1 MLKMH
6 SCIVVC
12 VCVCPFWLLWYEVNR
27 CFQRYW
33 LNRYK
38 PFVKYPQIYFSAT
51 QILFFLACMGIFNL
65 VTYTCKCSFWTHQMQ
80 PQWKQKKKE
89 KRKKHWRKSV
99 KRLFHISLV
108 AGHECNIQI
117 GKHSLICLVRD
128 ATDAKAYSS
137 LHNIEFH
144 ITEDCVVWGPHYGGV
159 VCSSFF
165 FRLRHRRHIF
175 TTYAELAGFT
185 LNVTQFATMLY
196 VISFCSLSLALFFFH

>member
-1 MLKMH
+1 MF
-6 SCIVVC
+6 I
-12 VCVCPFWLLWYEVNR
+12 
-27 CFQRYW
+27 
-33 LNRYK
+33 LNA
-38 PFVKYPQIYFSAT
+38 SNAT
-51 QILFFLACMGIFNL
+51 SME
-65 VTYTCKCSFWTHQMQ
+65 T
-80 PQWKQKKKE
+80 KKKE

-165 FRLRHRRHIF
+165 FSFTSSSPHFYHLRWIGRL
-175 TTYAELAGFT
+175 YAQCHTICNHVVCYFIL
-185 LNVTQFATMLY
+185 
-196 VISFCSLSLALFFFH
+196 LSLTRSLFFFIKFVIKFSERSLVVHQPYIPN